1 MKKKEENLT
10 FSNNIQ
16 FHPFEV
22 AFVGFS
28 GSGKTTLISKL
39 LDRFSKEHQMSYL
52 KHDAHHFDIDHV
64 GKDTHTMWNGG
75 AFEVLI
81 SDQQHFAHVQRK
93 NLGAFDAR
101 SSLIS
106 ADILLIEGYKDL
118 EIPKIIVCDEQ
129 DKILDVFKD
138 KKENILGVVTSNTV
152 RLRALSTVRCAH
164 RDDINLIWSWI
175 KNEFEN
181 KIRSTPLQ
189 GLVLCGGKSTR
200 MHRDKALLGYHGK
213 TQARFVYELLEQRC
227 NNVFLSSRPGQLA
240 GSDSERLPQ
249 IHDEFLDMGP
259 LGGILTAMKK
269 YPASS
274 WVVAACDLP
283 YLTQELLDTLLLK
296 RNPYK
301 FATCFKGWKEKP
313 EPLFAVYEPKSY
325 FRLLQ
330 GLGLGYQCP
339 RSILMNSSIEELS
352 LPNSNS
358 LTNVNT
364 LAEFEEAKKHF
375 LVRQL

>member
-1 MKKKEENLT
+1 
-10 FSNNIQ
+10 
-16 FHPFEV
+16 
-22 AFVGFS
+22 
-28 GSGKTTLISKL
+28 
-39 LDRFSKEHQMSYL
+39 MSYL
-52 KHDAHHFDIDHV
+52 KHDAHHFDIDHD

-81 SDQQHFAHVQRK
+81 SDLQHYAHIQRK
-93 NLGAFDAR
+93 SLGAFDAR
-101 SSLIS
+101 TSLIS

-152 RLRALSTVRCAH
+152 RPRALSTVPCAH
-164 RDDINLIWSWI
+164 RDDVNLIWSWI
-175 KNEFEN
+175 KNEFES

-240 GSDSERLPQ
+240 GSDSEGLPQ

-269 YPASS
+269 YPTSA

-330 GLGLGYQCP
+330 GVGLGYQCP
-339 RSILMNSSIEELS
+339 RNILMNSSIEELS
-352 LPNSNS
+352 SPNSNS

-375 LVRQL
+375 PMRQL